1 MERLKIALECQITD
15 LFLKSEATAQF
26 PDLEQN
32 LPVLVT
38 AAGNVAGAF
47 HLKTDAPIGVVKRPP
62 GISNSS
68 HVCAVY
74 ISGNSMS
81 PEHRHGDLRF
91 AYPRAQA
98 SISGSVIVQTQNHP
112 QNTFN
117 LISST

>member
-1 MERLKIALECQITD
+1 MERLEIALECQITD
-15 LFLKSEATAQF
+15 LFLESEATAQF

-47 HLKTDAPIGVVKRPP
+47 QLKPDAPLASLKAHPAYQTAP
-62 GISNSS
+62 TF
-68 HVCAVY
+68 AVY
-74 ISGNSMS
+74 ISRNSMS

-98 SISGSVIVQTQNHP
+98 RISGSVIVQTQNHP